1 MPSLI
6 TLSFQQ
12 IRNGNGGS
20 KPQASPRNS
29 DDDKSIQDPKGLTQ
43 NIHKL
48 SVKTETQGQG
58 QGMNDVFDKTFQGHK
73 LLFNRVK
80 SQAFSEEGI
89 SPGTIN
95 DIKATGEAIGEMTLG
110 TMSKVVA
117 KGKPGAPSVVLDTVG
132 DVLIADGLRKTVLA
146 GENSFN
152 RITDINTNTEPN
164 KGGSKED
171 GVDIHSPLEDMGDVF
186 GIVII
191 TLSNIIMIVLKNC
204 PEGKFDSIL
213 YFTLLIFIFKSIH
226 YIYNKCITW
235 VFYQIR
241 QRKKS
246 INEKEEPSKK

>member
-6 TLSFQQ
+6 TISFQQ

-20 KPQASPRNS
+20 KPHASPRNS
-29 DDDKSIQDPKGLTQ
+29 EDDKSIQDPKGLTD
-43 NIHKL
+43 NIHNL
-48 SVKTETQGQG
+48 SVKTETQG
-58 QGMNDVFDKTFQGHK
+58 MNDVLEKTIKGNK
-73 LLFNRVK
+73 LLFKRVK
-80 SQAFSEEGI
+80 QQAFSEEGI

-95 DIKATGEAIGEMTLG
+95 DIKATGEAIGEMALG
-110 TMSKVVA
+110 TMSKVA
-117 KGKPGAPSVVLDTVG
+117 SKGKPGAPGVVLDKVG
-132 DVLIADGLRKTVLA
+132 DILFADGLRKVAIA
-146 GENSFN
+146 GEDAFN
-152 RITDINTNTEPN
+152 RISDINTNTEPK